1 MLHIRPMAIILLSGG
16 QDSTTALLWAR
27 ENLPAPLYAVSF
39 SYGQRHAVELECA
52 RRIAMYFGLPH
63 AVIDFGRV
71 WDSLSSNALTAER
84 PIATT
89 PEGLPTTFVPGRN
102 LFFLTAAAA
111 WGYERGETQLVIGV
125 SQVDY
130 SGYPDCRAPFI
141 QAAESAIGY
150 ALDRPIRIYAPFLYM
165 DKAQLWQYAD
175 ERGYREF
182 IAEQTHTCYVGDRT
196 HRHPWGYGC
205 GECPACQLRRAGYEA
220 AFG

>member
-1 MLHIRPMAIILLSGG
+1 MAIVLLSGG

-27 ENLPAPLYAVSF
+27 ENLPLPLYAVSF
-39 SYGQRHAVELECA
+39 LYGQRHAVELSCA
-52 RRIAMYFGLPH
+52 RRIAAHFGVSH
-63 AVIDFGRV
+63 VVIDFGRL
-71 WDSLSSNALTAER
+71 WESLASQNALTAER
-84 PIATT
+84 PIETGAG
-89 PEGLPTTFVPGRN
+89 GLPTTFVPGRN

-111 WGYERGETQLVIGV
+111 WGYERGESELVIGV

-141 QAAESAIGY
+141 QAAEGAIGY
-150 ALDRPIRIYAPFLYM
+150 ALDRPVRIHAPFLYM
-165 DKAQLWQYAD
+165 DKAQLWRYAD

-182 IAEQTHTCYVGDRT
+182 IAEETHTCYVGERT
-196 HRHPWGYGC
+196 YRHPWGYGC